1 MSTERTR
8 EISQQITVL
17 LNSLNESETEPKETK
32 QERVEML
39 TVRECSEVIKGLNEY
54 TVRQLIARK
63 EIPSVRTGQGKN
75 GKILV
80 PKAALLSY
88 FNGTR

>member
-8 EISQQITVL
+8 EILQQITVL